1 MQHPPTPLIHQLT
14 NSYPLNRTLLLPI
27 PTNLPILIRKIRR
40 MHLPQK
46 LLVMSNDDNLEI
58 RLAAASSDELIQRAG
73 KSFDV
78 VGVEIGG
85 GFVKGDDLMISLVL
99 RR

>member
-27 PTNLPILIRKIRR
+27 PTNLPILI
-40 MHLPQK
+40 
-46 LLVMSNDDNLEI
+46 MSNDDNLEI
-58 RLAAASSDELIQRAG
+58 RLAAASSDELIQGAG